1 MIDPSFAFW
10 YSFGGAVVMPFVEP
24 LLWLPA
30 LVISRNTPSKR
41 WFWLEMPFG
50 IAFAFFV
57 GWHENGFASMAGLDA
72 TVKLIQF
79 VRPALAAIFSALA
92 ARLVWKGVS
101 AITSAYRARRA

>member
-30 LVISRNTPSKR
+30 LVISRTTPSKR
-41 WFWLEMPFG
+41 RFWLEMPCS

-79 VRPALAAIFSALA
+79 ARPALAAIFCALA
-92 ARLVWKGVS
+92 ARLLWKGAS
-101 AITSAYRARRA
+101 AIMATYRARRA